1 MKIVHNWKLLSGP
14 GLESVGGAVDIV
26 PWLQHASVP
35 QFAPN
40 GILSLSIRQHTRG
53 QEELCLKQV
62 SCSLSVTRLDLADA
76 MHRRAHTGYRG
87 IRWRVRSLR
96 TTYTDLGEIYGALK
110 SLTV

>member
-40 GILSLSIRQHTRG
+40 GILLQHTRG
-53 QEELCLKQV
+53 QEELCLEQV

-76 MHRRAHTGYRG
+76 MHRRAHKGR
-87 IRWRVRSLR
+87 ILR
-96 TTYTDLGEIYGALK
+96 HPLESA
-110 SLTV
+110 